1 VPSSA
6 VMNLIGNVL
15 ALRDFTELVVDLVQS
30 KEKRSPRS
38 RCEDCLLRSGLVQD
52 AYIVVALPQL
62 DDSVVGAVEGLHVLS
77 IAVDEHNE
85 SRTRTRL
92 LICMASG
99 YG

>member
-6 VMNLIGNVL
+6 VMNMIGNVL
-15 ALRDFTELVVDLVQS
+15 ALREFTELVVDLVQS
-30 KEKRSPRS
+30 KEKRSPRC
-38 RCEDCLLRSGLVQD
+38 RCEDCLLLIGLVQD

-62 DDSVVGAVEGLHVLS
+62 EVTVIGDVEGLHVVS
-77 IAVDEHNE
+77 FTVDENSE